1 MEHTKM
7 QRLLKMLLLL
17 SGNRHYSVTELAE
30 RFETAERTVYRY
42 LETFEAAGFL
52 LSKRD
57 SGYALQTDGP
67 NYRSLQKLLHFS
79 EEEAYILF
87 QTLSLLE
94 GSSPIKERLVKK
106 LNVLYDF
113 HVLTQ
118 YKNSNQLKI
127 VHTLGKAM
135 DDKKQVE
142 IKDYRSSHSETITNR
157 NVEPFA
163 FLPDYAAIWCFDTV
177 SFTCKQFRVSRMRE
191 VIELSSNWQHESEHK
206 VPFCDAFRMA
216 APKAIAKVEAVL
228 SLKAYN
234 LLIEEYPLAEV
245 SIQKHQDN
253 RYRLTIPVADFCGI
267 GRFVLGLPGEIEI
280 VAPES
285 FKMFLEEKRK
295 VYLQMTVVDS

>member
-30 RFETAERTVYRY
+30 RFETTERTVFRY
-42 LETFEAAGFL
+42 LETFGAAGFL
-52 LSKRD
+52 LSRRD

-79 EEEAYILF
+79 EEEAYLLY

-94 GSSPIKERLVKK
+94 GSFPVKERLVKK

-113 HVLTQ
+113 QVLA
-118 YKNSNQLKI
+118 KCKDSNQLEI

-135 DDKKQVE
+135 DNKKQVQ
-142 IKDYRSSHSETITNR
+142 IKDYRSSHSKTITNR

-163 FLPDYAAIWCFDTV
+163 FLPDYAAIWCFDTE
-177 SFTCKQFRVSRMRE
+177 SLTCKQFRVSRMRE

-206 VPFCDAFRMA
+206 VPYCDAFHMA
-216 APKAIAKVEAVL
+216 APKAIAKVEALL

-234 LLIEEYPLAEV
+234 LLIEEYPLAEPY
-245 SIQKHQDN
+245 IQKHQDN
-253 RYRLTIPVADFCGI
+253 RYLLAIPIADFSGI
-267 GRFVLGLPGEIEI
+267 GRFVMGLPGEVEI

-285 FKMFLEEKRK
+285 FKAFLKEKRK

>member
-1 MEHTKM
+1 MEHAKM

-52 LSKRD
+52 LSRRD
-57 SGYALQTDGP
+57 SGYTLQTDGP

-94 GSSPIKERLVKK
+94 GSSPVKERLVRK

-118 YKNSNQLKI
+118 YKNSNQLEI

-157 NVEPFA
+157 IVEPFA
-163 FLPDYAAIWCFDTV
+163 FLPDYAAIWCFDTE
-177 SFTCKQFRVSRMRE
+177 SLTCKQFRVSRMRE

-216 APKAIAKVEAVL
+216 APKAITKVEAVL

-234 LLIEEYPLAEV
+234 LLIEEYPLAEPY
-245 SIQKHQDN
+245 IQKQQDN
-253 RYRLTIPVADFCGI
+253 CYRINIPIADFCGI
-267 GRFVLGLPGEIEI
+267 GRFVLGLPGEVEI

-285 FKMFLEEKRK
+285 FKMFLKENGKFI
-295 VYLQMTVVDS
+295 YS